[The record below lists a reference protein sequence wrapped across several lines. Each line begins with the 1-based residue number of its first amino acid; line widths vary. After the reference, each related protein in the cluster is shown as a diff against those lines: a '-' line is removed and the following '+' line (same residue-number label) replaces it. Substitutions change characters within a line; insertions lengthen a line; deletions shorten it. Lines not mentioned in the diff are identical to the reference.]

1 MSMCPDERMPKASAF
16 TCPLLCG
23 VQTAAG
29 KPSDGDLCVI
39 AGAATSD
46 IIEQY
51 VSTIKT
57 LREVDPT
64 GDSPPQFSCKSV
76 TMFIYSDSYTDHHLK
91 GFCIG
96 FILVVLTF
104 AR

>member
-1 MSMCPDERMPKASAF
+1 MEAF
-16 TCPLLCG
+16 SVL
-23 VQTAAG
+23 
-29 KPSDGDLCVI
+29 

-64 GDSPPQFSCKSV
+64 GDLPPHILCKSA
-76 TMFIYSDSYTDHHLK
+76 TQFIYTDSHTDHHLK
-91 GFCIG
+91 GFASARELHQLHAV
-96 FILVVLTF
+96 FTVAVLSE
-104 AR
+104 AGIRDLLLM

>member
-1 MSMCPDERMPKASAF
+1 MSSTLSTADDTVTSA
-16 TCPLLCG
+16 
-23 VQTAAG
+23 
-29 KPSDGDLCVI
+29 

-64 GDSPPQFSCKSV
+64 GKALE
-76 TMFIYSDSYTDHHLK
+76 DHTQHTCL
-91 GFCIG
+91 
-96 FILVVLTF
+96 LTVLHQS
-104 AR
+104 

>member
-1 MSMCPDERMPKASAF
+1 MTKGCQRRL
-16 TCPLLCG
+16 PLLAPFC
-23 VQTAAG
+23 VAVRQLQ
-29 KPSDGDLCVI
+29 PSQAMEVLCVL

-64 GDSPPQFSCKSV
+64 GNLPPQTLCRVCSIV
-76 TMFIYSDSYTDHHLK
+76 HL
-91 GFCIG
+91 
-96 FILVVLTF
+96 L
-104 AR
+104 

>member
-1 MSMCPDERMPKASAF
+1 MKKTDCKSFYHGMW
-16 TCPLLCG
+16 
-23 VQTAAG
+23 AAKTVLSG
-29 KPSDGDLCVI
+29 

-64 GDSPPQFSCKSV
+64 GAPCPPAQ
-76 TMFIYSDSYTDHHLK
+76 
-91 GFCIG
+91 
-96 FILVVLTF
+96 LVYCHCL
-104 AR
+104 

>member
-1 MSMCPDERMPKASAF
+1 MSSTLSTADDTVTISA
-16 TCPLLCG
+16 
-23 VQTAAG
+23 
-29 KPSDGDLCVI
+29 

-64 GDSPPQFSCKSV
+64 GKALE
-76 TMFIYSDSYTDHHLK
+76 DHTQHTCL
-91 GFCIG
+91 
-96 FILVVLTF
+96 LTVLHQS
-104 AR
+104 

>member
-1 MSMCPDERMPKASAF
+1 MDIQESVRALFTISADMSWTLRE
-16 TCPLLCG
+16 PLHIVSLQCITHLCNVSHG
-23 VQTAAG
+23 DFPTAA
-29 KPSDGDLCVI
+29 

-64 GDSPPQFSCKSV
+64 GQSV
-76 TMFIYSDSYTDHHLK
+76 HA
-91 GFCIG
+91 
-96 FILVVLTF
+96 VLSVD
-104 AR
+104 AQ